1 MLLGFVHFDRS
12 DQKKYLAVLSKISEG
27 GAIDELGVGRIRDY
41 YSDLLFPGVSSLHQ
55 HAKYFS
61 LMPLL
66 YRESVK
72 NKYLHFEDV
81 RAVIR
86 RMEIDLT
93 RRLCEGSPGA
103 PGITGSDALRSGAFV
118 KYDPMYIYGMALQTY
133 GIVRTENIE
142 GAIYHASKKYHER
155 PVKLSANDQE
165 QGDSEDKDSIFSFC
179 VCPSDLEYD
188 WLTECSLDLTPNEA
202 SFIRNHI
209 LEAPACKDS
218 LLHYIL
224 DNKISLDGNIV
235 PTFETFLASFGATLP
250 VKLQEEARK
259 AAQFS
264 DLVDGLFLYYN
275 WLYSEKMDADVYTR
289 FRNWYDTEFV
299 SKRDAMMD
307 SVSGIRIND
316 NGSIPFCIQAIDL
329 LDKKDWAGLDLLIP
343 KRERRIKGSRFKIAN
358 GKGGFHYNPDAP
370 IHNYKVEF
378 RWATVRTLVNEI
390 LGGLADE

>member
-1 MLLGFVHFDRS
+1 
-12 DQKKYLAVLSKISEG
+12 
-27 GAIDELGVGRIRDY
+27 
-41 YSDLLFPGVSSLHQ
+41 
-55 HAKYFS
+55 
-61 LMPLL
+61 MPLL
-66 YRESVK
+66 YREAVK

-81 RAVIR
+81 RSAIR
-86 RMEIDLT
+86 RMEIELT

-142 GAIYHASKKYHER
+142 GAIYHASRKYHER

-165 QGDSEDKDSIFSFC
+165 QGDSEDRDSIFSFC

-224 DNKISLDGNIV
+224 DNKITLDGNKV
-235 PTFETFLASFGATLP
+235 PTFEAFLAGFSGALP
-250 VKLQEEARK
+250 AKLQEDARK
-259 AAQFS
+259 AARFS

-275 WLYSEKMDADVYTR
+275 WHY
-289 FRNWYDTEFV
+289 RN
-299 SKRDAMMD
+299 
-307 SVSGIRIND
+307 
-316 NGSIPFCIQAIDL
+316 
-329 LDKKDWAGLDLLIP
+329 KK
-343 KRERRIKGSRFKIAN
+343 
-358 GKGGFHYNPDAP
+358 
-370 IHNYKVEF
+370 
-378 RWATVRTLVNEI
+378 
-390 LGGLADE
+390 

>member
-81 RAVIR
+81 RAAIR
-86 RMEIDLT
+86 RMEIELT

-165 QGDSEDKDSIFSFC
+165 QGDSEDRDSIFSC
-179 VCPSDLEYD
+179 EP
-188 WLTECSLDLTPNEA
+188 
-202 SFIRNHI
+202 
-209 LEAPACKDS
+209 
-218 LLHYIL
+218 
-224 DNKISLDGNIV
+224 
-235 PTFETFLASFGATLP
+235 
-250 VKLQEEARK
+250 
-259 AAQFS
+259 
-264 DLVDGLFLYYN
+264 
-275 WLYSEKMDADVYTR
+275 
-289 FRNWYDTEFV
+289 
-299 SKRDAMMD
+299 
-307 SVSGIRIND
+307 
-316 NGSIPFCIQAIDL
+316 
-329 LDKKDWAGLDLLIP
+329 
-343 KRERRIKGSRFKIAN
+343 
-358 GKGGFHYNPDAP
+358 
-370 IHNYKVEF
+370 
-378 RWATVRTLVNEI
+378 
-390 LGGLADE
+390 